1 MKTSAAIGCVVRG
14 PTITRNLS
22 NRKELFKSIE
32 KFQKK
37 FSDKNNITRPNYW
50 SGWNLKPLEI
60 EFWLQVD
67 DRLHE
72 RLKYKKKNEIWN
84 KFLLNP

>member
-1 MKTSAAIGCVVRG
+1 MTIINIPINPIKTADHLLI
-14 PTITRNLS
+14 PT
-22 NRKELFKSIE
+22 
-32 KFQKK
+32 